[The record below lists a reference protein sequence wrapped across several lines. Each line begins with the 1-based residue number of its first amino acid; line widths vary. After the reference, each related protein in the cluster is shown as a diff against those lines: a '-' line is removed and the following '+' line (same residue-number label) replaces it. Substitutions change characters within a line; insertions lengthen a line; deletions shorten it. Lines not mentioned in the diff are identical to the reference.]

1 MDFMVILF
9 RSFRRLGSLKNIG
22 YMERSATDT
31 EGTVFENRR
40 KSLIICLHLGQKF
53 IKNAKNSQFG
63 EFLKS

>member
-1 MDFMVILF
+1 
-9 RSFRRLGSLKNIG
+9 
-22 YMERSATDT
+22 MERSATDT

-40 KSLIICLHLGQKF
+40 KSLIICLHFGQKL